1 MSSRA
6 PPAYGSKRR
15 LCRFPTPDGQRFD
28 PSQSRGTGRGPRVD
42 YEILHDLKAEVTSR
56 LESERVEV
64 KREVELVVDGFRYVR
79 HTDATGACPA
89 SFIAENGVSSPPI
102 VSSCDTFSRTNYCT
116 VNCTITYY
124 ADSCVA
130 IATQAHLIGGVLV
143 D

>member
-79 HTDATGACPA
+79 HTDATGGLPCELHRREWGVVATDRQQLRHLQPNELLHSQLHNHVLRRLVRRDRNTSA
-89 SFIAENGVSSPPI
+89 SDRRC
-102 VSSCDTFSRTNYCT
+102 SC
-116 VNCTITYY
+116 
-124 ADSCVA
+124 
-130 IATQAHLIGGVLV
+130 
-143 D
+143 